1 MALNI
6 HYSYTK
12 LEVFNLYFFCWKD
25 RLRISMQ
32 LNPHTQS
39 VCVRPSWAHT
49 QFPGLQGLPSSPQST
64 LQVCYEDDWQQM
76 LLRGLVEGGHSLC

>member
-1 MALNI
+1 MTLNI

-12 LEVFNLYFFCWKD
+12 LEVFNLYFFVGNLFFCWKD

-39 VCVRPSWAHT
+39 VTKLGSHTVPWAPRSSILTTVHLA
-49 QFPGLQGLPSSPQST
+49 GL
-64 LQVCYEDDWQQM
+64 LQ
-76 LLRGLVEGGHSLC
+76 R